1 VHITFLESFIS
12 RVYLAV
18 PEGAGAASGSEGAGA
33 ASGSKGVPLFRP
45 NDKNSKRIWHKPV
58 PKLRTDDLVG
68 AWYFM
73 GELVAPEEMVRILP
87 HVTVPVD
94 APWHPKTFESD
105 AAIEHSALRLADE
118 VRERVVYLQGIVRKP
133 MLNRLRQRLITQM
146 VERMCRRA
154 ELPVD
159 QAPRAVLEAVALLMD
174 CGLITVQRALERAH
188 GVPAKGDGKPKA
200 HREDARWKAVLN
212 AVAKARSTAYQLDMR
227 SPMNAPKISGKF
239 SGESVL
245 IERRG
250 EYLYPERCPIVGV
263 WLEYDRFA
271 HPKAPNLVCVGR
283 LDTRTP
289 YAAGNVA
296 LMSTLGRKV
305 QEGKVHKSQ
314 LNDDQRQV
322 YDKFVGAHSLIQT
335 PPEGTYRT
343 YDADLSD
350 IINKLPPVS
359 DELKELVS
367 GGKA

>member
-1 VHITFLESFIS
+1 MHITFLESFIS

-18 PEGAGAASGSEGAGA
+18 PEGA

-322 YDKFVGAHSLIQT
+322 YDKFVGAHSLVQT
-335 PPEGTYRT
+335 PPEETYRT

-367 GGKA
+367 GGKT